1 MPPAILTVEVS
12 RTIAQPADLVRRQFL
27 DIAHHIR
34 RGVHP
39 GIAFTLHSQNETETR
54 YQLAQSVLGWRLV
67 DEYRSSLTSAG
78 TVLGEV
84 LSGSHA
90 GMCTEIFFEAT
101 SPTQTFTRVRLQ
113 TPVSGWAKVF
123 KPLYGA
129 AIRWSLARALAQDG
143 RDLDAGNYPSAV

>member
-39 GIAFTLHSQNETETR
+39 GITFTLHSQNETETR

-90 GMCTEIFFEAT
+90 GMCTEIFFEALT
-101 SPTQTFTRVRLQ
+101 EVTDIEKSDSLSYFCHIVIRSLE
-113 TPVSGWAKVF
+113 
-123 KPLYGA
+123 KP
-129 AIRWSLARALAQDG
+129 
-143 RDLDAGNYPSAV
+143 AGHFHSCL

>member
-1 MPPAILTVEVS
+1 MSPALLTVEVS
-12 RTIAQPADLVRRQFL
+12 RTIEHPADLVRRQFL

-39 GIAFTLHSQNETETR
+39 GITFTLHSQTATETR

-67 DEYRSSLTSAG
+67 DEYRSSLTNAG

-90 GMCTEIFFEAT
+90 GMRTEIFFEAT

-113 TPVSGWAKVF
+113 TPVGGWAKLF

-143 RDLDAGNYPSAV
+143 NDLDSGSYPSAA

>member
-1 MPPAILTVEVS
+1 MSTAILTVEVS

-27 DIAHHIR
+27 DIGHHIR
-34 RGVHP
+34 CGVHP
-39 GIAFTLHSQNETETR
+39 GITFTLYTQTATETH

-90 GMCTEIFFEAT
+90 GMRTEIFFEAESAT
-101 SPTQTFTRVRLQ
+101 RTHTRVRLQ
-113 TPVSGWAKVF
+113 TPVRGAAKLF
-123 KPLYGA
+123 KPFYA
-129 AIRWSLARALAQDG
+129 WAIRYSLARALAQDG
-143 RDLDAGNYPSAV
+143 RDLDAGSYPSAA